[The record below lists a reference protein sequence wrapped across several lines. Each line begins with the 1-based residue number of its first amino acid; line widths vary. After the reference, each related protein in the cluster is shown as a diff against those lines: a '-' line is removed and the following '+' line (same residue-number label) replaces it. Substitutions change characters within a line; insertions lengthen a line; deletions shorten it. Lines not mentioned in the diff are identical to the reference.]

1 MKETLKIRHYIIGL
15 LYEAGKTSV
24 PLMSV
29 RKMAKHFDVAQC
41 TVSAAVKELI
51 EDGYVI
57 TRPGVGMFTNP
68 NKLSIAR
75 SESEPPLIGVIHGDG
90 RYFYLDQSAWQS
102 LSPLIGAL
110 VGRNFNVRQI
120 FFESGDREEIFNEI
134 ILTPLDGLVWIDNPA
149 PDETLLRRLLERKL
163 PIIIDHE
170 SFDFVNVVGFDFM
183 GMMTR
188 LAGQL
193 AAEGK
198 QRLLWCMPDYETHTA
213 LPLVK
218 QIFEQ
223 GRPGAEVVA
232 LIANAYD
239 FAEELE
245 NALTGPP
252 LDVVCSHR
260 RYADLVRRHYLGT
273 GVTPEYLNWRIITPE
288 EAAAEKTGWVFS
300 LAERGEAM
308 AARMEQLL
316 HHDQSVEKILLDMY
330 LKREGD
336 K

>member
-1 MKETLKIRHYIIGL
+1 LKETLKIRHYIIGL
-15 LYEAGKTSV
+15 LYEAGKTSM

-57 TRPGVGMFTNP
+57 SRPGVGMFTNP
-68 NKLSIAR
+68 NKLSISR

-102 LSPLIGAL
+102 LSPVIGAL
-110 VGRNFNVRQI
+110 VQRNFNVRQI

-134 ILTPLDGLVWIDNPA
+134 AFTPLDGLVWIDNPA
-149 PDETLLRRLLERKL
+149 PDEALLRRLLARKL
-163 PIIIDHE
+163 PIIIDHDG
-170 SFDFVNVVGFDFM
+170 FDFINVVGFDFS
-183 GMMTR
+183 GMMAR
-188 LAGQL
+188 LARQL

-198 QRLLWCMPDYETHTA
+198 RRLLWCMPDYETRTA
-213 LPLVK
+213 LGEFK

-223 GRPGAEVVA
+223 GRPGAEVVV
-232 LIANAYD
+232 LIPNAYN
-239 FAEELE
+239 FAAELDA
-245 NALTGPP
+245 ALAGPP

-260 RYADLVRRHYLGT
+260 RYADLVRQYYQGT
-273 GVTPEYLNWRIITPE
+273 TVAPEYLNWRIITPR
-288 EAAAEKTGWVFS
+288 EAAAEETGWAFS

-316 HHDQSVEKILLDMY
+316 HHDQSIQKILLDMY
-330 LKREGD
+330 LKRKGD